1 MLKSTSLMD
10 SVNIFR
16 LITLAAIWGSSF
28 LFMHN
33 IASSLGP
40 VLTAAS
46 RIGIA
51 GLVLVIWYKIQGK
64 NLNLKK
70 NYKHYLL
77 IGVINSA
84 LPFSFYSYASLH
96 LPTSFEVILNSTSPL
111 FALLLE
117 AIFMKEKMNSKKLAS
132 FLLGIVGVYFL
143 VSTKNQTKLNLDFH
157 FYLSILACLAAALL
171 YAISGIYI
179 KLFSKSFDSSL
190 LAGTTQLLAFF
201 FLLPFSYFSPAIAP
215 VTQKIILNM
224 LMLALVCSALAYIL
238 YFKLIEQVGPSK
250 ALSVTYLMPIFGI
263 FWGHLF
269 LRENVSA
276 QMLIGMSLILTG
288 VFFSFKKAST

>member
-1 MLKSTSLMD
+1 MD
-10 SVNIFR
+10 SLNLFR

-33 IASSLGP
+33 IAGSLGP

-51 GLVLVIWYKIQGK
+51 GIVLVSWYKIQGK
-64 NLNLKK
+64 NLNFKK

-77 IGVINSA
+77 IGIINSA

-111 FALLLE
+111 FAVLLE
-117 AIFMKEKMNSKKLAS
+117 AFFMKEKLNSKKVAS

-143 VSTKNQTKLNLDFH
+143 VSTKNQSRLNLDFH

-179 KLFSKSFDSSL
+179 KLNSKSFDSSL

-201 FLLPFSYFSPAIAP
+201 FLIPFSYFSPALAP
-215 VTQKIILNM
+215 LTQKIILNM
-224 LMLALVCSALAYIL
+224 LMLSLACSALAYIL

-269 LRENVSA
+269 LGENVSVA
-276 QMLIGMSLILTG
+276 MLVGMSLILTG
-288 VFFSFKKAST
+288 VFFSFKKVSA